1 MAADRRRVVTALH
14 SRSTAASCAQAPGLG
29 DRVTLRA
36 EGRAPGPRDAAC
48 LSRRERETLAAFA
61 RALLPRTRALP
72 PAEQIGGVAV
82 VEAAERLLAQAP
94 SRTRAL
100 VRLTL
105 RALEHMPFPRRF
117 SRLSEARA
125 AALLAAMASSR
136 FALRRDMLLALK
148 TLAYVVYASDARV
161 QASVGARVTCV
172 RDPVVAAAATP
183 RPEPLAEPLRREQLS
198 RADGSVRCD
207 VVVVGSGAGG
217 ASAARVLAEHGLDV
231 VVLERGP
238 FRNAADYST
247 DPLAALGTLY
257 REAGMTF
264 CEGRPAIP
272 LPVGRCVGGTT
283 VINSGTCLRPP
294 SDVMTRWRERHGI
307 EWAADLDAEFA
318 AVERA
323 VGVSPVDPQH
333 CGRNAA
339 LCRAGAE
346 ALGWRNGPLRR
357 NAPGVTSCSS
367 CPTGCAIDAKL
378 AMHVSEL
385 PRAVAAGARVCAETT
400 VEHVLVER
408 GRAVGVSGRG
418 FEIRA
423 DAVVLA
429 AGALGTPELL
439 MAQRLVNG
447 SGAVGRNLRVHP
459 VSWVGAYFEQPV
471 RSWEGVMQSWSVDAF
486 SDRRLFLE
494 ATATP
499 VAFGAHLGGVGAELQ
514 ERIARYE
521 HLAFIGVH
529 LSELASGRVTLDRRG
544 RLHIRHHLC
553 ANDAQALRFG
563 IARAAEIHVAAG
575 AHEVYPQLGHLGALR
590 GEELDR
596 IERTRVSPAQLRLE
610 AFHPMGT
617 ARMDAD
623 ARRGVVAASGETHD
637 LPGLFIADSSI
648 FPTSL
653 GVNPMLTVMACARR
667 VATQLASQLG

>member
-1 MAADRRRVVTALH
+1 LRLRR
-14 SRSTAASCAQAPGLG
+14 
-29 DRVTLRA
+29 
-36 EGRAPGPRDAAC
+36 EGRALSRRDAAG
-48 LSRRERETLAAFA
+48 LSQPERETLAAFA
-61 RALLPRTRALP
+61 RALLPRTQALP
-72 PAEQIGGVAV
+72 AAEKIGGVAV
-82 VEAAERLLAQAP
+82 VEAAEQLLAQAP

-105 RALEHMPFPRRF
+105 RVLERMPFPRRF
-117 SRLSEARA
+117 SRLPEERA

-148 TLAYVVYASDARV
+148 TLAYIVYVRDARV
-161 QASVGARVTCV
+161 RASVGVRVACV
-172 RDPVVAAAATP
+172 RDVTAAAAATP
-183 RPEPLAEPLRREQLS
+183 NIEPLAEPLRRDQLNP
-198 RADGSVRCD
+198 ADGSVRCD

-217 ASAARVLAEHGLDV
+217 ASVARVLAEHGLDII
-231 VVLERGP
+231 VLERGP
-238 FRNAADYST
+238 FRDAADYSP
-247 DPLAALGTLY
+247 DPLAALRTLY

-294 SDVMTRWRERHGI
+294 EDVMTRWRERHGI
-307 EWAADLDAEFA
+307 EWASDLDAEFA

-323 VGVSPVDPQH
+323 LGVSPVDPQL

-357 NAPGVTSCSS
+357 NAPGVTCCSS

-400 VEHVLVER
+400 VERVLVER

-423 DAVVLA
+423 HAVVLA

-439 MAQRLVNG
+439 MAQGLVNG
-447 SGAVGRNLRVHP
+447 SRAVGRNLRVHP

-471 RSWEGVMQSWSVDAF
+471 RGWEGVMQSWSVDAF

-499 VAFGAHLGGVGAELQ
+499 VAFGAHVGGVGAELQ
-514 ERIARYE
+514 ERIVRYE
-521 HLAFIGVH
+521 HLAVIGVH
-529 LSELASGRVTLDRRG
+529 LSERATGRVTLDRRG
-544 RLHIRHHLC
+544 RLRIRHHLC
-553 ANDAQALRFG
+553 ANDAQTLRFG

-575 AHEVYPQLGHLGALR
+575 AREVYPQLAHLDAVSAD
-590 GEELDR
+590 EVDR
-596 IERTRVSPAQLRLE
+596 IERTRVRPAQLRLE

-623 ARRGVVAASGETHD
+623 PRRGVVAASGEAHD

-648 FPTSL
+648 FPTSP
-653 GVNPMLTVMACARR
+653 GVNPMLTIMACARR
-667 VATQLASQLG
+667 VASQLASRLS

>member
-1 MAADRRRVVTALH
+1 L
-14 SRSTAASCAQAPGLG
+14 
-29 DRVTLRA
+29 TLRRK
-36 EGRAPGPRDAAC
+36 GRAPSRGDAAA
-48 LSRRERETLAAFA
+48 LSQQERETLAAFA
-61 RALLPRTRALP
+61 RALLPRTHALP
-72 PAEQIGGVAV
+72 AAEQTGGVAV
-82 VEAAERLLAQAP
+82 VEEAEQLLAQAP

-105 RALEHMPFPRRF
+105 RVLERMPFPRRF
-117 SRLSEARA
+117 SRLPEERA

-136 FALRRDMLLALK
+136 FALRRDMLHALK
-148 TLAYVVYASDARV
+148 TLAYVVYARDARV
-161 QASVGARVTCV
+161 QAGVGVRMTCV
-172 RDPVVAAAATP
+172 RDARAATAAAPHA
-183 RPEPLAEPLRREQLS
+183 EPVAEPLTREQLS
-198 RADGSVRCD
+198 PADGRVRCD

-217 ASAARVLAEHGLDV
+217 ASVARVLAEHGLDV

-247 DPLAALGTLY
+247 DPLAALGSLY

-294 SDVMTRWRERHGI
+294 DEVMTRWREHHGI
-307 EWAADLDAEFA
+307 EWAPDLDAEFTA
-318 AVERA
+318 AERA
-323 VGVSPVDPQH
+323 LGVAPVDPQH

-357 NAPGVTSCSS
+357 NAPGVTCCSS

-400 VEHVLVER
+400 VERVLVER

-439 MAQRLVNG
+439 LAQGLVSG
-447 SGAVGRNLRVHP
+447 SRAVGRNLRVHP
-459 VSWVGAYFEQPV
+459 VAWVGAYFEQPV
-471 RSWEGVMQSWSVDAF
+471 RGWEGVMQSWSVDAF

-499 VAFGAHLGGVGAELQ
+499 VAFGAHFGGVGAELQ
-514 ERIARYE
+514 ERIARYA
-521 HLAFIGVH
+521 HLAVIGVH
-529 LSELASGRVTLDRRG
+529 LSERASGRVTLDRRG
-544 RLHIRHHLC
+544 RLRIRHHLG
-553 ANDAQALRFG
+553 ADDAQTLRFG

-575 AHEVYPQLGHLGALR
+575 AREVYPQLAHLGALS

-596 IERTRVSPAQLRLE
+596 IERTRVRPAQLRLE
-610 AFHPMGT
+610 GFHPMGT

-623 ARRGVVAASGETHD
+623 ARRGVVAASGELHD
-637 LPGLFIADSSI
+637 LSGLYVADSSI
-648 FPTSL
+648 FPTSP

-667 VATQLASQLG
+667 VAAQLATRLS

>member
-1 MAADRRRVVTALH
+1 LRLRREA
-14 SRSTAASCAQAPGLG
+14 
-29 DRVTLRA
+29 RA
-36 EGRAPGPRDAAC
+36 
-48 LSRRERETLAAFA
+48 LSRRHAVGLSQPERETFAAFA
-61 RALLPRTRALP
+61 RALLPRTQALP
-72 PAEQIGGVAV
+72 AAEQIGGVAV
-82 VEAAERLLAQAP
+82 VETAEQLLAQAP

-105 RALEHMPFPRRF
+105 RVLEHMPFPRRF
-117 SRLSEARA
+117 SRLPEERA

-136 FALRRDMLLALK
+136 FALRRDMLFALK
-148 TLAYVVYASDARV
+148 TLAYVVYARDARV
-161 QASVGARVTCV
+161 QASVGVRVTCV
-172 RDPVVAAAATP
+172 RDVTAAAATP
-183 RPEPLAEPLRREQLS
+183 NIEPLAEPLRREQLS
-198 RADGSVRCD
+198 PADGSVRCD

-217 ASAARVLAEHGLDV
+217 ASVARVLAERGLDV

-238 FRNAADYST
+238 FCDAADYSP
-247 DPLAALGTLY
+247 DPLAALGALY
-257 REAGMTF
+257 REVGMTF
-264 CEGRPAIP
+264 CEGRPSIP

-294 SDVMTRWRERHGI
+294 GDVMTRWREHHGI
-307 EWAADLDAEFA
+307 EWAPDLDAEFA

-323 VGVSPVDPQH
+323 LGVSPVDPQR

-346 ALGWRNGPLRR
+346 ALGWRNGPLPR
-357 NAPGVTSCSS
+357 NAPGVTCCSS
-367 CPTGCAIDAKL
+367 CPTGCAIDAKR

-400 VEHVLVER
+400 VERVLVER

-439 MAQRLVNG
+439 LAQGLLSG
-447 SGAVGRNLRVHP
+447 SRAVGRNLRVHP

-471 RSWEGVMQSWSVDAF
+471 RGWEGVMQSWSVDAF

-499 VAFGAHLGGVGAELQ
+499 VAFGTHVGGVGAELQ
-514 ERIARYE
+514 ERIARYK
-521 HLAFIGVH
+521 HLAVIGVH
-529 LSELASGRVTLDRRG
+529 LCERASGRVTLDRRG
-544 RLHIRHHLC
+544 RLRIRHHLC
-553 ANDAQALRFG
+553 ANDAQTLRFG

-575 AHEVYPQLGHLGALR
+575 ALEVYPQLAHLGALS
-590 GEELDR
+590 GDELDC
-596 IERTRVSPAQLRLE
+596 IERTRVRPGQLRLE

-623 ARRGVVAASGETHD
+623 ARRGVVAASGEAHD
-637 LPGLFIADSSI
+637 LPGLYVADSSI

-653 GVNPMLTVMACARR
+653 GVNPMLTIMACARR
-667 VATQLASQLG
+667 VAAELASRLS

>member
-1 MAADRRRVVTALH
+1 MRL
-14 SRSTAASCAQAPGLG
+14 
-29 DRVTLRA
+29 
-36 EGRAPGPRDAAC
+36 
-48 LSRRERETLAAFA
+48 RREARALADDTPRTSRARSETLAAFA
-61 RALLPRTRALP
+61 RALLPQTQALP
-72 PAEQIGGVAV
+72 AAEHIGGVAV
-82 VEAAERLLAQAP
+82 VEAAEQLLAHAP

-105 RALEHMPFPRRF
+105 RVLERMPFPRRF
-117 SRLSEARA
+117 SRLPEERA

-136 FALRRDMLLALK
+136 FALRRDMLFALK
-148 TLAYVVYASDARV
+148 TLAYVVYTRDARV
-161 QASVGARVTCV
+161 QASIGVRVTCV
-172 RDPVVAAAATP
+172 RDVTAAAAATP
-183 RPEPLAEPLRREQLS
+183 NIEPLAEPLRREQL
-198 RADGSVRCD
+198 RPANGSVRCD

-217 ASAARVLAEHGLDV
+217 ASVARVLAERGLDV

-238 FRNAADYST
+238 FRDAADYSP
-247 DPLAALGTLY
+247 DPLAALGSLY
-257 REAGMTF
+257 REVGMTF

-283 VINSGTCLRPP
+283 VINSGTCLRPLG
-294 SDVMTRWRERHGI
+294 DVMTRWRERHGI

-323 VGVSPVDPQH
+323 LGVSPVDPWR
-333 CGRNAA
+333 CGRNGA

-346 ALGWRNGPLRR
+346 ALGWGNGPLHR
-357 NAPGVTSCSS
+357 NAPGVTCCSS
-367 CPTGCAIDAKL
+367 CPNGCPIDAKL

-400 VEHVLVER
+400 VERVLVER

-439 MAQRLVNG
+439 LAQGLLSG
-447 SGAVGRNLRVHP
+447 SRAVGRNLRVHP

-471 RSWEGVMQSWSVDAF
+471 RGWDGVMQSWSVDAF
-486 SDRRLFLE
+486 SDQRLFLE

-521 HLAFIGVH
+521 HLAVIGVH
-529 LSELASGRVTLDRRG
+529 LSERASGRVTLDRRG
-544 RLHIRHHLC
+544 RLRIRHHLC
-553 ANDAQALRFG
+553 ANDAQTLRFG

-575 AHEVYPQLGHLGALR
+575 AREVYPPIAHLGALS
-590 GEELDR
+590 GDGLDC
-596 IERTRVSPAQLRLE
+596 IERTRVRPGQLRLE

-623 ARRGVVAASGETHD
+623 PRRGAVAASGEAHD
-637 LPGLFIADSSI
+637 LPGLYIADSSI

-667 VATQLASQLG
+667 VATQLASRLS